1 MSKYF
6 IFIPNLLSIIRIYLM
21 YPLLTFIAEENY
33 LFALYIFT
41 IAAATDGLDG
51 YLARVMDWQTD
62 LGKILDP
69 IADKVLLIGTIF
81 ILWMNSHIPIFV
93 LSVFILRDFIIIMG
107 AAFHMT
113 VYETAAPNPNI
124 FGKIT
129 TFVHIGYL
137 AGVFVDIIFSLNLTN
152 VAIDCLVALVTL
164 ISLFLYG
171 LNWFKLTA
179 KLHRE

>member
-21 YPLLTFIAEENY
+21 YPLLTFISEESY
-33 LFALYIFT
+33 LFALYIFI

-81 ILWMNSHIPIFV
+81 ILWMNSYIPIFV
-93 LSVFILRDFIIIMG
+93 LIVFILRDFIIIMG

-113 VYETAAPNPNI
+113 VYETAAPNPNV

-152 VAIDCLVALVTL
+152 FMIDFLVALVTL
-164 ISLFLYG
+164 ISLYLYG
-171 LNWFKLTA
+171 SNWFKLTA

>member
-93 LSVFILRDFIIIMG
+93 LAVFILRDFIIIMG

-113 VYETAAPNPNI
+113 VYETAAPNPICVWKN
-124 FGKIT
+124 
-129 TFVHIGYL
+129 Y
-137 AGVFVDIIFSLNLTN
+137 NLCTYWLSGW
-152 VAIDCLVALVTL
+152 CL
-164 ISLFLYG
+164 
-171 LNWFKLTA
+171 
-179 KLHRE
+179 R

>member
-81 ILWMNSHIPIFV
+81 ILWMNSHIPIFRAR
-93 LSVFILRDFIIIMG
+93 S
-107 AAFHMT
+107 FHSERF
-113 VYETAAPNPNI
+113 YYYHGSCIP
-124 FGKIT
+124 
-129 TFVHIGYL
+129 HDRL
-137 AGVFVDIIFSLNLTN
+137 
-152 VAIDCLVALVTL
+152 
-164 ISLFLYG
+164 
-171 LNWFKLTA
+171 
-179 KLHRE
+179 

>member
-1 MSKYF
+1 MTKYF

-33 LFALYIFT
+33 IFALYVFI

-51 YLARVMDWQTD
+51 YLARVMSWQTD

-69 IADKVLLIGTIF
+69 VADKVLLIGTIL
-81 ILWMNSHIPIFV
+81 ILWINDYIPIFV
-93 LSVFILRDFIIIMG
+93 FAVFVLRDFIIIMG

-113 VYETAAPNPNI
+113 VYDTAAPNPNI

-137 AGVFVDIIFSLNLTN
+137 AGVFIDIIFVLNIVN
-152 VAIDCLVALVTL
+152 FFIDVFVALITI
-164 ISLFLYG
+164 ISLLLYG
-171 LNWFKLTA
+171 FNWLKLTA
-179 KLHRE
+179 ELNRE

>member
-1 MSKYF
+1 
-6 IFIPNLLSIIRIYLM
+6 M

-33 LFALYIFT
+33 LFALYIFA

-69 IADKVLLIGTIF
+69 IADKILLIGTIL
-81 ILWMNSHIPIFV
+81 ILWLNSYIPFFV
-93 LSVFILRDFIIIMG
+93 LAAFVLRDFMIIMG

-113 VYETAAPNPNI
+113 VYETATPNPSL

-129 TFVHIGYL
+129 TFAHIGYL
-137 AGVFVDIIFSLNLTN
+137 SGVFIDIILSTNLTN
-152 VAIDCLVALVTL
+152 FLVDISITL
-164 ISLFLYG
+164 ITLLSLFLYG
-171 LNWFKLTA
+171 ANWFKLTA

>member
-1 MSKYF
+1 
-6 IFIPNLLSIIRIYLM
+6 M
-21 YPLLTFIAEENY
+21 YPLLSFISEENY
-33 LFALYIFT
+33 LFALYIFV

-51 YLARVMDWQTD
+51 YLARVMNWQTD

-69 IADKVLLIGTIF
+69 IADKVLLIGTIL
-81 ILWMNSHIPIFV
+81 ILWMNSYIPIFV
-93 LSVFILRDFIIIMG
+93 LAVFVLRDFIIIMG

-113 VYETAAPNPNI
+113 VYETPAPNPNI

-137 AGVFVDIIFSLNLTN
+137 AGVFIDIIFDLNLTN
-152 VAIDCLVALVTL
+152 FIIDYSVALITL

-179 KLHRE
+179 KLHNE

>member
-1 MSKYF
+1 
-6 IFIPNLLSIIRIYLM
+6 M
-21 YPLLTFIAEENY
+21 YPLLTFISEENY
-33 LFALYIFT
+33 LFALYIFV

-51 YLARVMDWQTD
+51 YLARVMSWQTD

-69 IADKVLLIGTIF
+69 IADKVLLIGTIL
-81 ILWMNSHIPIFV
+81 ILWMNLHVPFFV
-93 LSVFILRDFIIIMG
+93 LVVFVLRDFIIIMG

-137 AGVFVDIIFSLNLTN
+137 ACVFIDIIFGLNLTN
-152 VAIDCLVALVTL
+152 FIIDFSVALITL
-164 ISLFLYG
+164 VSLFLYG